1 MYITVYDPLCD
12 SDFDGN
18 QISDTSSG
26 SEVDGKIVASQ
37 KSLTYH
43 LSAELGNS
51 GKSFGSRKAT
61 STECLSTK
69 ANQPCRSCT

>member
-12 SDFDGN
+12 SNYNGN
-18 QISDTSSG
+18 PISDTSSG
-26 SEVDGKIVASQ
+26 FEVDGKIVTSQ

-43 LSAELGNS
+43 LSAELENS